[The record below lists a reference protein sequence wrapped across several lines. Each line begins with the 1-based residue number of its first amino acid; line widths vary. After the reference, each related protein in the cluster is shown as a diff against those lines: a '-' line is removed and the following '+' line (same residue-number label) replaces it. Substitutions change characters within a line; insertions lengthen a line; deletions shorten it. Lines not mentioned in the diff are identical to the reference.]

1 MRAIGLDVHLDF
13 CEVAICES
21 GSVRSAGR
29 VETTPERL
37 ELFAQSLAADD
48 RVALEVTAN
57 SWEIARILEAH
68 VARVIVVSP
77 GDTGMRQARAKTDR
91 LDARTLAKLLAAGEL
106 DAVWVPDPATW
117 VMRRRLSRRGQLVH
131 ARTRV
136 KNEIHAVLMRQLI
149 GRPPVSDLFG
159 AKGRAWLAEL
169 ELALEER
176 ETVASGIRQVEFLD
190 QEIAQVEQ
198 LIAQVALQSPEIK
211 RLMTVPGV
219 NAIVAASFLAAIG
232 DVHRFANARKLVGY
246 LGLDPR
252 VSQSGSTPA
261 SHGRI
266 SKQGSARA
274 RHALVEACW
283 STVRQP
289 GPIKAF
295 YERVRARRGYH
306 VAIVACARKLACL
319 FWYLLTR
326 EEDYAY
332 AQPSLTKK
340 KLRRLEITAGA
351 ERYTQSGAGIWVAN
365 DAVRQAERELAHQ
378 AELAYAR
385 TVRDWHAAKANKEGA
400 SVTKGRASNT
410 PSKGKAARQTTSP

>member
-1 MRAIGLDVHLDF
+1 MCLPTGSPSCRSTRKGGEDESYRVDVHLDF

-211 RLMTVPGV
+211 RLMTVPGSTRSSPR
-219 NAIVAASFLAAIG
+219 ASW
-232 DVHRFANARKLVGY
+232 
-246 LGLDPR
+246 PR
-252 VSQSGSTPA
+252 SAMCTASRTPA
-261 SHGRI
+261 SWSATWALTPGSRSQVALRRRTGGSQSRVRRVHATPSWRRAGARCDSPGR
-266 SKQGSARA
+266 SRPSTSASVRAAATTSRSSPARA
-274 RHALVEACW
+274 SSPASSGIYSPAKRTTPTPSPRSPRKNSDALKSPPAQSATPRAVP
-283 STVRQP
+283 VLGRQRCGPP
-289 GPIKAF
+289 GRAGARPPS
-295 YERVRARRGYH
+295 RAR
-306 VAIVACARKLACL
+306 
-319 FWYLLTR
+319 
-326 EEDYAY
+326 
-332 AQPSLTKK
+332 
-340 KLRRLEITAGA
+340 LR
-351 ERYTQSGAGIWVAN
+351 
-365 DAVRQAERELAHQ
+365 AH
-378 AELAYAR
+378 
-385 TVRDWHAAKANKEGA
+385 
-400 SVTKGRASNT
+400 RA
-410 PSKGKAARQTTSP
+410 